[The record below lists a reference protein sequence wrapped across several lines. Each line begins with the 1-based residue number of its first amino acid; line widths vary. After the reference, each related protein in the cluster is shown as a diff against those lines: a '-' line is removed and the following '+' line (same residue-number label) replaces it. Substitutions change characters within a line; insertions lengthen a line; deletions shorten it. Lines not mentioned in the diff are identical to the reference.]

1 MILHDTSTCIGCKVP
16 FAVNANL
23 IHRPHI
29 LVHVVIFPHDI
40 VDISIAVAQCHV
52 CHALAVGQVEEE
64 HVPVGSLDV
73 LSEEGVREVISRGLL
88 LGSLWLLGSRKI
100 SGRKLYKE
108 VINSVFDYQQH
119 AVVMLHT

>member
-1 MILHDTSTCIGCKVP
+1 
-16 FAVNANL
+16 
-23 IHRPHI
+23 
-29 LVHVVIFPHDI
+29 
-40 VDISIAVAQCHV
+40 
-52 CHALAVGQVEEE
+52 LAVGQVEEE